1 MGKPPPHIFPDIDS
15 LAEEVICTFQRH
27 RDLSAADGRPFH
39 VALSGGSTPLA
50 IFRKL
55 KDAFPPEEWSG
66 TCLWWGDERCVPP
79 DDPDSNYGN
88 AKKLLIDPLQ
98 LPAEQVFRIRGE
110 EDPREEAHRYGKLL
124 LDRLPLENGIPVF
137 DWIWLGLG
145 TDGHTA
151 SLFPGE
157 PSLWHAPVPC
167 TVASHPLTGQVR
179 ITLTGRLINAARR
192 VTFLVTG
199 IDKAPVVKEI
209 LHKEGRFRE
218 YPAALVNPVSGELEW
233 YLDSGAASM
242 LQGLF

>member
-1 MGKPPPHIFPDIDS
+1 MDAHLPRIFPDTDS
-15 LAEEVICTFQRH
+15 LAEGVIRAFRH
-27 RDLSAADGRPFH
+27 YRDLSATDGRPFH

-110 EDPREEAHRYGKLL
+110 EDPREEACRYGKLL
-124 LDRLPLENGIPVF
+124 LDRLPMENGIPVF
-137 DWIWLGLG
+137 DWIWLGMG
-145 TDGHTA
+145 GDGHTA

-157 PSLWHAPVPC
+157 PSLWHAPGPC

-179 ITLTGRLINAARR
+179 ITLTGRVINAARR

-199 IDKAPVVKEI
+199 SDKAPVVKEI
-209 LHKEGRFRE
+209 LQREGRFRE
-218 YPAALVNPVSGELEW
+218 YPAALVDPVSGELEW
-233 YLDSGAASM
+233 YLDGGAASM
-242 LQGLF
+242 L